1 MALMCGPGLN
11 LSQTP
16 KNSQPLRS
24 PTITAVGGSRGSV
37 VRGSGRDSNSIAKRF
52 PLKSNGGTGE
62 PREQSGRFP
71 PSVKRLEKSGS
82 WLSYVQP
89 ITLLTFRRP
98 GVCQWRIGHVLER
111 ILVVVTPRLAA
122 PV

>member
-1 MALMCGPGLN
+1 MCGPGLN

-24 PTITAVGGSRGSV
+24 PIITAVGGSRGSV

-52 PLKSNGGTGE
+52 PRKSNGGTGE

-89 ITLLTFRRP
+89 ITLLTHFVVQESVSGASVTSSRGSSSLLR
-98 GVCQWRIGHVLER
+98 
-111 ILVVVTPRLAA
+111 LVSRL
-122 PV
+122 P